1 MKKKSFPITNI
12 GTISLMMIFIVL
24 CMVTF
29 AALSLSSAVSE
40 SRSGQK
46 MSVHT
51 EEYYAASNQAE
62 EILASVDGIF
72 SDAYSKAQDAEEY
85 YKMVSEALPDTL
97 TSEKEEGQLQIRYQ
111 VDVNDSQA
119 IQVLLAVLSPEQ
131 IQREGSGAFYKIL
144 SWQEIQTTTWE
155 GDNSIQLIQ

>member
-29 AALSLSSAVSE
+29 AALSLSSAVSD

-51 EEYYAASNQAE
+51 EEYYAASNRAE

-72 SDAYSKAQDAEEY
+72 SDAYSRAQDAEEY
-85 YKMVSEALPDTL
+85 YKMVSEGLPDTV
-97 TSEKEEGQLQIRYQ
+97 TSEQEEGQFQVRYQ

-131 IQREGSGAFYKIL
+131 IQREGFGGFYKIL

-155 GDNSIQLIQ
+155 GDNSLQLIQ

>member
-29 AALSLSSAVSE
+29 AALSLSSAVSD

-62 EILASVDGIF
+62 EILAELDGVF
-72 SDAYSKAQDAEEY
+72 SEAYRKAQDRGEY
-85 YKMVSEALPDTL
+85 FSLVSEGMPDTA
-97 TSEKEEGQLQIRYQ
+97 TVEEKEGLLEVGYQ

-119 IQVLLAVLSPEQ
+119 IQVQLAVMPPQQVQE
-131 IQREGSGAFYKIL
+131 EGAGALYKIL
-144 SWQEIQTTTWE
+144 SWQEIQTTDWE
-155 GDNSIQLIQ
+155 GDNTLKLIR